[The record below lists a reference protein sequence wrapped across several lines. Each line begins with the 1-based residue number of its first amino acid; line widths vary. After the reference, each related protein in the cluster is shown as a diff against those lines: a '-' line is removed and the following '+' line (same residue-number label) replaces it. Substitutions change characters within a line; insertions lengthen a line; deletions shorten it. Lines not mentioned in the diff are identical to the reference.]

1 MGRTDGK
8 RERCEIKDA
17 LRNMRK
23 VYCLKLLSIYLFRQA
38 MSLTIVLLR
47 IYGLA
52 FLNVSG
58 MWFDSLSLPK
68 ENNV

>member
-23 VYCLKLLSIYLFRQA
+23 SILFET
-38 MSLTIVLLR
+38 LIH
-47 IYGLA
+47 
-52 FLNVSG
+52 
-58 MWFDSLSLPK
+58 LPIQTG
-68 ENNV
+68 NASYN